1 MNDRRVHEVG
11 RLTEDNRKEL
21 FERRRRLGG
30 RRRLGEGETW
40 RKENSWD
47 KEVESPL
54 DPIPPPRR
62 PRAS

>member
-1 MNDRRVHEVG
+1 MKLEDLQKIIG
-11 RLTEDNRKEL
+11 RNSLKEGEDL
-21 FERRRRLGG
+21 DG